1 MKSSLFILATLLAL
15 IGVGC
20 RPQPSSSEG
29 KLPVLT
35 TTTMITD
42 MVKQVGGDDIHLM
55 PLMGA
60 GVDPH
65 LYKPSASDARKMRE
79 AKVTF
84 YNGLMLEGRMTDLF
98 EQIKKDGGAVYEL
111 GAALPEAKRI
121 QADETHPDPHIWFDP
136 EVWISCV
143 DIVVDGLAKASPE
156 HAASFQQRGAELKAR
171 YQQVFE
177 KCKSLLETVPA
188 SERVLITSHDAFNYF
203 GRAFNMEV
211 VGVQGISTISE
222 AGLADIAKTV
232 DFIKERKV
240 KAIFVES
247 SVPHAIIE
255 RIARD
260 SGAKVGGELFSDALG
275 TPGDTFEFEGT
286 TYDKGTYDGALLYSV
301 TTIVHAW
308 Q

>member
-1 MKSSLFILATLLAL
+1 MKSSLFVLATLLAL

-20 RPQPSSSEG
+20 RPQSPSSEG

-98 EQIKKDGGAVYEL
+98 EQIQKDGGAVYEL
-111 GAALPEAKRI
+111 GATLPEAKRI

-156 HAASFQQRGAELKAR
+156 QAASFQQRGAELKTR

-177 KCKSLLETVPA
+177 KCKSLLETIPA

-232 DFIKERKV
+232 DFIKERNV

-286 TYDKGTYDGALLYSV
+286 TYDKGTYEGALLYNV
-301 TTIVHAW
+301 TTIVNAW
-308 Q
+308 K